1 MKYMPEKQPVI
12 VECVITPIPE
22 RVGDPLP
29 EVQASFDDGSS
40 EVLFRF
46 YPDEVHFDSKE
57 FIGLTAD
64 EARKLYGRKYRI
76 HLLADA

>member
-1 MKYMPEKQPVI
+1 M
-12 VECVITPIPE
+12 
-22 RVGDPLP
+22 
-29 EVQASFDDGSS
+29 
-40 EVLFRF
+40 
-46 YPDEVHFDSKE
+46 HFDAKE

>member
-1 MKYMPEKQPVI
+1 MTERTAKI
-12 VECVITPIPE
+12 VQCTITSLPE
-22 RVGDPLP
+22 RVDDPMP
-29 EVQASFDDGSS
+29 EVQAVFDDGSS
-40 EVLFRF
+40 EALFRF
-46 YPDEVHFDSKE
+46 YPDEMHFDAKE